1 MRTYV
6 AISERLGSERGTQMV
21 ELAVLLPFL
30 VLVLLGATDFAR
42 ASYYAITITNAARS
56 GAQYAAHNAAS
67 AINTAGIVAAAELEA
82 QNLPIRV
89 EDGENIGSITV
100 TSSIFC
106 KCPGG
111 TAPVS
116 CTVGACGGSAAKEL
130 YTSVTASRTFATLFD
145 YPGIPSEIDLSR
157 NATMRVQ

>member
-30 VLVLLGATDFAR
+30 VLVLLGSTDFAR
-42 ASYYAITITNAARS
+42 ASYYAITVTNAARS
-56 GAQYAAHNAAS
+56 GAQYAAHNAVS
-67 AINTAGIVAAAELEA
+67 AINTAGIRAAAEFEA
-82 QNLPIRV
+82 Q
-89 EDGENIGSITV
+89 NIGSITV
-100 TSSIFC
+100 ASSIFC

-116 CTVGACGGSAAKEL
+116 CTVGTCGGGAAREL
-130 YTSVTASRTFATLFD
+130 YTSVTATRTFETLFD
-145 YPGIPSEIDLSR
+145 YPVIPSEIAISR